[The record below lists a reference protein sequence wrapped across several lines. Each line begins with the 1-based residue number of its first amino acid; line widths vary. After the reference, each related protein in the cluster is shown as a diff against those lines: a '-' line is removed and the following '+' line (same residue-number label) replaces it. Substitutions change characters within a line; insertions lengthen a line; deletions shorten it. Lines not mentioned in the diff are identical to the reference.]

1 MTREELEAA
10 YRATTYETTVA
21 GEKIALRIDE
31 PSMQL
36 DRAQIG
42 EWVFITAWNPRSR
55 ECSPA
60 ENERRQ
66 QALVALLKARG
77 KHFEPGRGVPAP
89 GSKWDAEESF
99 LVWPVGRAEAQ
110 ELRERFDQN
119 AVVWGRAGHPA
130 ELLQDDSA
138 S

>member
-1 MTREELEAA
+1 MTLEEA
-10 YRATTYETTVA
+10 YRATTYEATV
-21 GEKIALRIDE
+21 GGQKIALRIGKR
-31 PSMQL
+31 SKQL

-42 EWVFITAWNPRSR
+42 EWVFITAWNPRSQ
-55 ECSPA
+55 ECSPE

-66 QALVALLKARG
+66 RALEAELKARG
-77 KHFEPGRGVPAP
+77 KHFVPGLGIPDDRSQWEP
-89 GSKWDAEESF
+89 EQSF
-99 LVWPVGRAEAQ
+99 LAWPVGRDEAQ
-110 ELRERFDQN
+110 ALRERFDQN